1 MKKESTFA
9 TLLESFFTDRLMR
22 QKGASSNTIASYRD
36 SFRLLFEF
44 AQKQLKKSPSG
55 LTLEDLD
62 APFIGAFLDYLENNR
77 NNGHSSRNL
86 RLSAIRSFY
95 RYVAL
100 EEPGKAAHIERI
112 LAIPK
117 KREERALIDFL
128 TRSEINALLAEPDKK
143 KWAGRRDYAMLMLTI
158 QTGLRV
164 SELTNLRCQDVKLDT
179 GAHVRCHG
187 KGRKDRCTP
196 LTKKT
201 AQVMKAWIREQCGTS
216 SDVLFPNARG
226 RALSTDGVQY
236 ILSKYIKA
244 AQNNC
249 PTLINKRISPHTLRH
264 TAAMELLQA
273 GVDRSVIALW
283 LGHESPETTQI
294 YLKADLALKEKIL
307 EKISPLNVK
316 AGRFRPE
323 DRLLKFLKNL

>member
-1 MKKESTFA
+1 MKKEPTFPS
-9 TLLESFFTDRLMR
+9 LLESFFTVRLIK
-22 QKGASSNTIASYRD
+22 QKGASPNTIASYRD

-44 AQKQLKKSPSG
+44 VQKQLKKSPTD
-55 LTLEDLD
+55 LTVNDLD
-62 APFIGAFLDYLENNR
+62 ASFIGSFLDYLENNR
-77 NNGHSSRNL
+77 KNGHSSRNL
-86 RLSAIRSFY
+86 RLAAIRSFFK
-95 RYVAL
+95 YVAL

-117 KREERALIDFL
+117 KRETRTLIDFL
-128 TRSEINALLAEPDKK
+128 TRPEINALLAEPNKNR
-143 KWAGRRDYAMLMLTI
+143 WAGRRDYAMLMLTI

-164 SELTNLRCQDVKLDT
+164 SELINLRCQDMILDT

-201 AQVMKAWIREQCGTS
+201 AQVMKAWIREQCDLS
-216 SDVLFPNARG
+216 PNVLFPNARG
-226 RALSTDGVQY
+226 KALSRDGVQY
-236 ILSKYIKA
+236 ILSKYIKI

-249 PTLINKRISPHTLRH
+249 PTLKTKRITPHTLRH

-294 YLKADLALKEKIL
+294 YLKANLAMKEEILSKIR
-307 EKISPLNVK
+307 PLNVK
-316 AGRFRPE
+316 AGRFRPK
-323 DRLLKFLKNL
+323 DHLLDFLNSL

>member
-1 MKKESTFA
+1 
-9 TLLESFFTDRLMR
+9 
-22 QKGASSNTIASYRD
+22 
-36 SFRLLFEF
+36 
-44 AQKQLKKSPSG
+44 
-55 LTLEDLD
+55 
-62 APFIGAFLDYLENNR
+62 
-77 NNGHSSRNL
+77 
-86 RLSAIRSFY
+86 
-95 RYVAL
+95 
-100 EEPGKAAHIERI
+100 
-112 LAIPK
+112 
-117 KREERALIDFL
+117 L
-128 TRSEINALLAEPDKK
+128 TRLEINALLAEPDNK

-164 SELTNLRCQDVKLDT
+164 SELTNPRCQDVKLDT

-201 AQVMKAWIREQCGTS
+201 VQVMKAWNREQCGTS
-216 SDVLFPNARG
+216 SDILFPNARG
-226 RALSTDGVQY
+226 KALSTDGVQY
-236 ILSKYIKA
+236 ILSKHIKA

-249 PTLINKRISPHTLRH
+249 PSLINKRISPHTLRH

-294 YLKADLALKEKIL
+294 YLKANLALKEKIMGKL
-307 EKISPLNVK
+307 NPLNVK

-323 DRLLKFLKNL
+323 DRLLEFLKNL

>member
-9 TLLESFFTDRLMR
+9 VLLESFFTDRLMK

-44 AQKQLKKSPSG
+44 AQKQLKKSPTG
-55 LTLEDLD
+55 LTIDDLD
-62 APFIGAFLDYLENNR
+62 APFIGAFLNYLENNR
-77 NNGHSSRNL
+77 KNGHSSRNL
-86 RLSAIRSFY
+86 RLSAMRSFFK
-95 RYVAL
+95 YVAM
-100 EEPGKAAHIERI
+100 EEPSKVAHVERI

-117 KREERALIDFL
+117 KRERRALIDYL
-128 TRSEINALLAEPDKK
+128 TRLEINALLAEPDKK

-164 SELTNLRCQDVKLDT
+164 SELINLQCQNVNLDT

-201 AQVMKAWIREQCGTS
+201 VKVMKAWTNEQCESS

-226 RALSTDGVQY
+226 KALSPDGVQY
-236 ILSKYIKA
+236 ILSKHIKA
-244 AQNNC
+244 AQKNC
-249 PTLINKRISPHTLRH
+249 PSLTKKRISPHTLRH

-273 GVDRSVIALW
+273 GVDRSMIAIW

-294 YLKADLALKEKIL
+294 YLKANLALKEKIL
-307 EKISPLNVK
+307 KKMSPLNVK
-316 AGRFRPE
+316 AGRFRPK
-323 DRLLKFLKNL
+323 DHLLEFLKNL

>member
-9 TLLESFFTDRLMR
+9 TLLELFFTDRLMR

-36 SFRLLFEF
+36 SFRLLFGF

-77 NNGHSSRNL
+77 NNGPSSRNQ

-100 EEPGKAAHIERI
+100 EEPAKAAHIERI

-117 KREERALIDFL
+117 KREKRALIDFL
-128 TRSEINALLAEPDKK
+128 TRLEINALLAEPDNK

-201 AQVMKAWIREQCGTS
+201 VQVMKAWNREQCGTP
-216 SDVLFPNARG
+216 SDILFPNARG
-226 RALSTDGVQY
+226 KALSTDGVQY
-236 ILSKYIKA
+236 ILSKHIKA

-294 YLKADLALKEKIL
+294 YLKANLALKEKIM
-307 EKISPLNVK
+307 EKINPLNVK

-323 DRLLKFLKNL
+323 DRLLEFLKNL

>member
-9 TLLESFFTDRLMR
+9 TLLEFFFTDRLMR

-36 SFRLLFEF
+36 SFRLLFGF

-77 NNGHSSRNL
+77 NNGPSSRNQ

-100 EEPGKAAHIERI
+100 EEPAKAAHIERI

-117 KREERALIDFL
+117 KREKKPLIDFL
-128 TRSEINALLAEPDKK
+128 TRLEINALLAEPDNK

-164 SELTNLRCQDVKLDT
+164 SELTNPRCQDVKLDT

-201 AQVMKAWIREQCGTS
+201 VQVMKAWNREQCGTS
-216 SDVLFPNARG
+216 SDILFPNARG
-226 RALSTDGVQY
+226 KALSTDGVQY
-236 ILSKYIKA
+236 ILSKHIKA

-249 PTLINKRISPHTLRH
+249 PSLINKRISPHTLRH

-294 YLKADLALKEKIL
+294 YLKANLALKEKIMGKL
-307 EKISPLNVK
+307 NPLNVK

-323 DRLLKFLKNL
+323 DRLLEFLKNL

>member
-9 TLLESFFTDRLMR
+9 TLLELFFTDRLMR

-36 SFRLLFEF
+36 SFRLLFGF

-62 APFIGAFLDYLENNR
+62 APFIAAFLDYLENNR
-77 NNGHSSRNL
+77 NNGPSSRNL

-117 KREERALIDFL
+117 KREKKALIDFL
-128 TRSEINALLAEPDKK
+128 TRLEINALLAEPDNK

-179 GAHVRCHG
+179 GAHVKCHG

-201 AQVMKAWIREQCGTS
+201 VQVMKAWNREQCGTPL
-216 SDVLFPNARG
+216 DILFPNARG
-226 RALSTDGVQY
+226 KALSTDGVQY
-236 ILSKYIKA
+236 ILSKHIKA

-294 YLKADLALKEKIL
+294 YLKANLALKEKIM
-307 EKISPLNVK
+307 EKINPLNVK

-323 DRLLKFLKNL
+323 DRLLEFLKNL